1 VSLPA
6 PAMSFSFGF
15 CVDEEGAPA
24 EHASV
29 VQTSPLQDPCNTSA
43 KELFL
48 SELVR
53 RLQAN
58 VAHLYTGEI
67 VLLTRS
73 HYSNQ

>member
-1 VSLPA
+1 MSLPA

-48 SELVR
+48 SDLVR

>member
-15 CVDEEGAPA
+15 CVDEEGAPG

-29 VQTSPLQDPCNTSA
+29 VQISPLQDPCNTSA

-48 SELVR
+48 SDLVR